1 MKYDYSQALVNIDKM
16 YHEVNTLIADLEYDS
31 ITIDE
36 FEKTD
41 KFILERIINRLK
53 YSAEYLH
60 SAKAIANRD

>member
-31 ITIDE
+31 VTIDE
-36 FEKTD
+36 FEKAD

-60 SAKAIANRD
+60 SAKAIANR